1 MFPLLHLCAR
11 IEPHPLQQKLLVHAC
26 ARFQAWDGLLQQ
38 AEVQGMAPLL
48 LRHLLL
54 AEINPPDH
62 ILRSLRLLA
71 LRHRQSNGLLS
82 KTLAKVL
89 TILESAG
96 IPVLVLKGAALCQ
109 TLYPDPGLR
118 PMRDIDLL
126 VPWDQA
132 LPAHTLLQQHGFHDP
147 AVFTPEDHL
156 HLAAL
161 YQEVDGI
168 QVCLELHRSL
178 FPDCPPCPK
187 RIDFSKLYERAKA
200 FEVNEM
206 PAFTLGTLGNE
217 DMLWHL
223 YQHGFHA
230 PLPYDPFKL
239 ISAADIIGFVEARLD
254 VIDWN
259 RITSHYPPL
268 LAALPQFHHLSP
280 WNEAVQ
286 ERLEFGTE
294 RRPSGV
300 GKSFTGWPR
309 RKLAKQK
316 GRGIGP
322 ILRDTFLPPDWWL
335 RIYYAPK
342 GQIGRLWS
350 LIVQH
355 PLHVFWWI
363 KLYWAIFLKET
374 LPEENISVPMKLRDI
389 VIVVKNSRTLIA
401 ALYRKTH

>member
-1 MFPLLHLCAR
+1 MAPLLRLCAR
-11 IEPHPLQQKLLVHAC
+11 IEPHPLQQEMLAQAC
-26 ARFQAWDGLLQQ
+26 SGFQAWDDLIQQ
-38 AEVQGMAPLL
+38 SEVHGIAPLL
-48 LRHLLL
+48 LHHLLL

-62 ILRSLRLLA
+62 VLRSLRLLT
-71 LRHRQSNGLLS
+71 LRHRQTNILLTE
-82 KTLAKVL
+82 TLGRVL
-89 TILESAG
+89 TILEVAG
-96 IPVLVLKGAALCQ
+96 IPALVLKGAALCQ
-109 TLYPDPGLR
+109 SLYPEPGLR

-132 LPAHTLLQQHGFHDP
+132 LPAHTLLQQHGFQDP
-147 AVFTPEDHL
+147 SVFTPEDHL

-187 RIDFSKLYERAKA
+187 RIDFSELYQRAKA
-200 FEVNEM
+200 FEGNEVS
-206 PAFTLGTLGNE
+206 AFTLGNE

-230 PLPYDPFKL
+230 PLPYEPFKL
-239 ISAADIIGFVEARLD
+239 ISAADIIGLVEARLD
-254 VIDWN
+254 AIDWD
-259 RITSHYPPL
+259 RIKSVYPHL
-268 LAALPQFHHLSP
+268 LAALPQLHSLSP

-286 ERLEFGTE
+286 ERLGFGTE
-294 RRPSGV
+294 SRPSGV

-309 RKLAKQK
+309 RKLAEQK
-316 GRGIGP
+316 GRGVKL

-374 LPEENISVPMKLRDI
+374 LPKKNISVPMKLRDM
-389 VIVVKNSRTLIA
+389 VTVMRNSRTLVVA
-401 ALYRKTH
+401 MYRKMR